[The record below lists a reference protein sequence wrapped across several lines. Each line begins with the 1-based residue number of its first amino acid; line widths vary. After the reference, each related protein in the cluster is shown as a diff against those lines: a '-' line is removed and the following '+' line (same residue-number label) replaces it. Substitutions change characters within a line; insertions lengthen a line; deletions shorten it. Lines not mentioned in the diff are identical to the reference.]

1 MSTVERGVEYAQA
14 GGESLVGDFY
24 RADGV
29 KAAPVVIAVHGG
41 AWRLGT
47 RDSYRYWGPY
57 FASRGIALFAI
68 DYRLVA
74 GAKNRYPA
82 AVDDVRCAVRFLRAN
97 AANYG
102 VDPARI
108 ALMGDS
114 AGAQLA
120 VLVALTG
127 ANDPLI
133 SVKAAVGVYGVYDMI
148 AQWEHDQVPRPRDSI
163 TEVFLGTSPMEDRTL
178 YHEAS
183 PLTHATTRANKTA
196 FLVVWGDSDDVVDW
210 PSQSGRFLTAL
221 KAAGYF
227 ARPVP
232 VAGAPHYWME
242 DPIDEAGS
250 HAGLLAPRLL
260 RFLQARL

>member
-1 MSTVERGVEYAQA
+1 MSTVERAVEYGQA

-41 AWRLGT
+41 AWKLGT
-47 RDSYRYWGPY
+47 RDFYRYWGP
-57 FASRGIALFAI
+57 FLASKGIALFAV

-82 AVDDVRCAVRFLRAN
+82 AVEDVRSAVRFLRAN
-97 AANYG
+97 AAKYAI
-102 VDPARI
+102 DPARI

-114 AGAQLA
+114 AGAHLA
-120 VLVALTG
+120 ALVGLTG
-127 ANDPLI
+127 ATDPQI
-133 SVKAAVGVYGVYDMI
+133 SVKVVVGIYGVYDLI

-163 TEVFLGTSPMEDRTL
+163 TEVFLGTSPMEDRNIF
-178 YHEAS
+178 HDAS
-183 PLTHATTRANKTA
+183 PLTHAITKANKTA
-196 FLVVWGDSDDVVDW
+196 FLIVWGESDDVVDW
-210 PSQSGRFLTAL
+210 QSQSGRFLSAL

-232 VAGAPHYWME
+232 LAGAPHFWME
-242 DPIDEAGS
+242 DPIDEPGS
-250 HAGLLAPRLL
+250 HTGFLAPRLL